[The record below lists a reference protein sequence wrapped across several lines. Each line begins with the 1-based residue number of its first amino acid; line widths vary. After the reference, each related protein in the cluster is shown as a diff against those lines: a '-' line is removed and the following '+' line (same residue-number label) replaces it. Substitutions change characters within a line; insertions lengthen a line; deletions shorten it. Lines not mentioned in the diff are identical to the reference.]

1 MLYCIVKHALKA
13 NRELSKVG
21 MPMTKIL
28 ETLTEPADFLS
39 LESLVY
45 IIRPYGEWNTGIVGF
60 DFCIELIP

>member
-13 NRELSKVG
+13 NRELRKVG

-45 IIRPYGEWNTGIVGF
+45 IIPPYGEWNTCIVGF
-60 DFCIELIP
+60 DFCIGLVP